1 LVDAHGLA
9 QSVQPWAAAYPV
21 RTTEVAKLFLPEHR
35 EELEDRVAGADFVHL
50 WNQIWRRVR
59 IPKEFGP
66 PEGSFLDSMFR
77 SFGIRVAPGG
87 RMSAQ
92 AVASWFHE
100 FNVMADA
107 RRLGGGL
114 STIADLSQ
122 ALEQARADGAVE
134 RDQFLKST
142 SWRVTA
148 PIRVISQSLRDL
160 RGRR

>member
-1 LVDAHGLA
+1 
-9 QSVQPWAAAYPV
+9 
-21 RTTEVAKLFLPEHR
+21 
-35 EELEDRVAGADFVHL
+35 
-50 WNQIWRRVR
+50 
-59 IPKEFGP
+59 
-66 PEGSFLDSMFR
+66 
-77 SFGIRVAPGG
+77 
-87 RMSAQ
+87 
-92 AVASWFHE
+92 
-100 FNVMADA
+100 MADA